1 MRSLR
6 VALVALLLA
15 GTGVTPG
22 AAQDEGIGVGKAAP
36 VVSVPDLDGRVV
48 NLGQY
53 IGKRPVLLEFW
64 ATWCP
69 ICEELL
75 PRMRAAHQKYGN
87 RVAFIGIN
95 VAVNQSRD
103 RVRRY
108 SQQHQLPFQVLYD
121 EEGESV
127 RAYDAPQT
135 SYIVIIDTSGRVVYT
150 GVGTDQQFEP
160 ALQKV
165 TGGQ

>member
-1 MRSLR
+1 MKSLR
-6 VALVALLLA
+6 VVLWGGILAALVAGPRLE
-15 GTGVTPG
+15 
-22 AAQDEGIGVGKAAP
+22 AQDGGIGVGKAAP
-36 VVSVPDLDGRVV
+36 VVTVPDIDGRPVD
-48 NLGQY
+48 LGRY

-69 ICEELL
+69 ICEALL
-75 PRMRAAHQKYGN
+75 PRMQAARQKYGN
-87 RVAFIGIN
+87 QVAFLGIN

-108 SQQHQLPFQVLYD
+108 MERHQLPFQVLYD
-121 EEGESV
+121 EEGVSV

-135 SYIVIIDTSGRVVYT
+135 SYIVIIDKSGRVVYT
-150 GVGTDQQFEP
+150 GIGTEQQFEP

-165 TGGQ
+165 TGG